1 MSSSAPCPVHLALS
15 DSLSVHALQ
24 RIGPLLVGGSRSS
37 DDRDIERL
45 HVSLQPLLLLAG
57 CDKADVASLS
67 VFLSPAAAAAASE
80 QGVVPMEM
88 EEVIERLEML
98 SARLLGLMQDLTAEV
113 HSLRTQQ
120 ASETLPILSTFE
132 SQIAIVERHIER
144 VRYSNRIDFCFAC
157 PRNSLRNGRRIQSS
171 LVLLC
176 IPAWRKMRC
185 VRS

>member
-1 MSSSAPCPVHLALS
+1 MSSSAPCPVHLALA

-24 RIGPLLVGGSRSS
+24 RIGPLLVGGSRGSE
-37 DDRDIERL
+37 DPERL

-67 VFLSPAAAAAASE
+67 VFLSPAAAAAAAE

-120 ASETLPILSTFE
+120 AAETLPILSTFE

-144 VRYSNRIDFCFAC
+144 VR
-157 PRNSLRNGRRIQSS
+157 
-171 LVLLC
+171 
-176 IPAWRKMRC
+176 
-185 VRS
+185 